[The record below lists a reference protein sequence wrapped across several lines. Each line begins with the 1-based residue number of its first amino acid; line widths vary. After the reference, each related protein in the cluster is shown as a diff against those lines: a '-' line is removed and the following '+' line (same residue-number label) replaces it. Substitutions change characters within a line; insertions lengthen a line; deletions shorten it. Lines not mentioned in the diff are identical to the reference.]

1 LLQLCVYPSAIA
13 VAKTLR
19 TVEYVSEALARMQ
32 MPKQHALVRR
42 LDALYAERDDA
53 LDEGDLDR
61 VHQLQAAITE
71 TAQQVLAAN
80 LHPTSGET
88 F

>member
-1 LLQLCVYPSAIA
+1 VFGA
-13 VAKTLR
+13 VT
-19 TVEYVSEALARMQ
+19 RMQ

-71 TAQQVLAAN
+71 TAQHVLAAN
-80 LHPTSGET
+80 QRRADGED

>member
-1 LLQLCVYPSAIA
+1 VSTPGAIA

-19 TVEYVSEALARMQ
+19 TAGYVFEAIARMQ
-32 MPKQHALVRR
+32 MPKPYALVRR

-80 LHPTSGET
+80 LRRTSGET